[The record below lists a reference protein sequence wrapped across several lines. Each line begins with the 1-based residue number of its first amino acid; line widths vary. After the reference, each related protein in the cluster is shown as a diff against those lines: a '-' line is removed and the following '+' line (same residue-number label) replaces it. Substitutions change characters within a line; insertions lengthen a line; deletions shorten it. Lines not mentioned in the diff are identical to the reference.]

1 MLSLVKALST
11 HLSTASLD
19 KNPQSKERGIT
30 LDLGFSSFVN
40 TLPEF
45 EQCIRDL
52 FVLMFRQKLW
62 IWSHSVHFSGLSRTC
77 LLDQDHHRRIPN
89 YWYSHRGSGCPQGNP
104 DSNCRVHRFEW
115 NYNKTGMFCDW
126 TVHDQAIF
134 VLNKIDLVPE
144 KDRERVI
151 KDQMGKLKKVL
162 SKTRFSSA
170 PIV

>member
-1 MLSLVKALST
+1 
-11 HLSTASLD
+11 
-19 KNPQSKERGIT
+19 
-30 LDLGFSSFVN
+30 
-40 TLPEF
+40 
-45 EQCIRDL
+45 
-52 FVLMFRQKLW
+52 
-62 IWSHSVHFSGLSRTC
+62 
-77 LLDQDHHRRIPN
+77 
-89 YWYSHRGSGCPQGNP
+89 
-104 DSNCRVHRFEW
+104 
-115 NYNKTGMFCDW
+115 MFCDW